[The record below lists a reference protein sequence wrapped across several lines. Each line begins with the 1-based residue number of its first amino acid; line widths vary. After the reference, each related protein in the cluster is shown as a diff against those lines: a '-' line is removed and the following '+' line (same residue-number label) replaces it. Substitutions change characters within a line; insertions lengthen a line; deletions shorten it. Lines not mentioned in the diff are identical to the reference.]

1 MSKPR
6 DFPNDL
12 LNEMENFEF
21 SIKEMGVDIP
31 RPETGAKTIV
41 IMTSNSEKN
50 LPNAFLRRCVF
61 YHIPF
66 PDRNK
71 LLEITKARM
80 LTDENANYDEAI
92 LKAIDM
98 FTAFREKSVNK
109 KPATSEFLDW
119 MNVLK
124 NFGLLSGPLPG
135 NYNSI
140 ADNQK
145 FISSL
150 NTLFK
155 SKEDMERAAG
165 SVLTKSS

>member
-1 MSKPR
+1 
-6 DFPNDL
+6 
-12 LNEMENFEF
+12 
-21 SIKEMGVDIP
+21 
-31 RPETGAKTIV
+31 
-41 IMTSNSEKN
+41 
-50 LPNAFLRRCVF
+50 
-61 YHIPF
+61 
-66 PDRNK
+66 
-71 LLEITKARM
+71 
-80 LTDENANYDEAI
+80 
-92 LKAIDM
+92 M